1 LIIPFYTFLDKTKYG
16 KASLSTWR
24 KKQGKKI
31 VREALRQEKGEIHL
45 RRRCWKGKKGKNSE
59 AMKEAPS

>member
-1 LIIPFYTFLDKTKYG
+1 MNGFYTYSDKKLHG

-31 VREALRQEKGEIHL
+31 VREALRQEERKVHL
-45 RRRCWKGKKGKNSE
+45 RCRCRKGKKGKSSK
-59 AMKEAPS
+59 AMKEGPS